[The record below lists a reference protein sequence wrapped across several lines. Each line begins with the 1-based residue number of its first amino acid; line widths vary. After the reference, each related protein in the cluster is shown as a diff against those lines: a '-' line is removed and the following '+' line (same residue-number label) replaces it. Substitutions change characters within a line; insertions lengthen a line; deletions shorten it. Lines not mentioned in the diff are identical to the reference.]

1 MIQIPS
7 VLKLRRDVDETR
19 RSMAIV
25 WQWKKLDAVKRCVAR
40 YQKKK
45 SRKGRESKSNQGLA
59 RVVRKGEKQ
68 KVSAGV

>member
-7 VLKLRRDVDETR
+7 VLKLRSDVDETR
-19 RSMAIV
+19 RPMAIV
-25 WQWKKLDAVKRCVAR
+25 AVEEVGCGEEMCCAISEK
-40 YQKKK
+40 
-45 SRKGRESKSNQGLA
+45 EGLA